1 MLPLGHIAGGYL
13 VTQAVLTFAH
23 PALSAM
29 EQQQLLWWGM
39 FFGFAPDLDMFWVFV
54 KTKRF
59 IASDEINHRRFFSHV
74 PILWFL
80 GGLAVFFF
88 GLMRQDLFFEYLG
101 IVVWLG
107 SWSHFVFDTIQH
119 GVMWLWPWGRK
130 PLALLDQGVRDDI
143 PLQAF
148 LSYWIK
154 LVKFYVTR
162 FVVSFVLELVVIITA
177 LVVYLS

>member
-1 MLPLGHIAGGYL
+1 MLPTGHIAGGYL
-13 VTQAVLTFAH
+13 VVQTMLALAH
-23 PALSAM
+23 PALSVV
-29 EQQQLLWWGM
+29 EQQQLLLWGM
-39 FFGFAPDLDMFWVFV
+39 FFGFAPDLDMFWVFI

-59 IASDEINHRRFFSHV
+59 VASDEISHREFWSHA

-88 GLMRQDLFFEYLG
+88 GLMRQNIFIEYLG

-107 SWSHFVFDTIQH
+107 SWSHFLFDTIQQ

-130 PLALLDQGVRDDI
+130 PLALLDQGVRDNI

-148 LSYWIK
+148 VSYWIK
-154 LVKFYVTR
+154 SVKFYVTR
-162 FVVSFVLELVVIITA
+162 FVVSFVLELTVITVA
-177 LVVYLS
+177 LLVYFR